1 MLPTHTILYPTD
13 LSETS
18 PRVFEFA
25 CALARDHGAR
35 LIVLHVQLPP
45 VGTAE
50 VIERRDP
57 QAYYDG
63 VWQELRQLQASASN
77 ILVEHQLAVGRP
89 AGEILRVAR
98 ESQAGLIVMG
108 THGRSGVSRLVMGSV
123 AEAVVR
129 EASCPVL
136 TAKFP
141 AADASAD
148 PAAGARHAGLVQTI
162 LHPTDFSSEAQA
174 AFELACALARD
185 YGGRL
190 VVVHVKPIAPLLGSE
205 FGAVFPP
212 EPADVYDSLWQ
223 QLSRVRPT
231 NAATPVE
238 HHLREGDAAG
248 QILILAGDCKCDLIV
263 MGTHGRT
270 GVGRLLLGSVAEAV
284 VRRAPCPVLTVK
296 GSMVNNAGAPAR
308 SAEVARV

>member
-1 MLPTHTILYPTD
+1 MLPTHTILYPAD

-18 PRVFEFA
+18 PRVFELA

-63 VWQELRQLQASASN
+63 VWQELRRLQAPAAN

-108 THGRSGVSRLVMGSV
+108 THGRSGLGRLVMGSV

-141 AADASAD
+141 AADASA
-148 PAAGARHAGLVQTI
+148 GARHAGLVQTI
-162 LHPTDFSSEAQA
+162 LHPTDFSSEAQG

-185 YGGRL
+185 YGARL
-190 VVVHVKPIAPLLGSE
+190 VVVHVKPIPPLLGSE

-223 QLSRVRPT
+223 QLSHARPRNT
-231 NAATPVE
+231 ATPVA
-238 HHLREGDAAG
+238 HHLCEGDAAA
-248 QILILAGDCKCDLIV
+248 QILQLASDCKCDLIV

-296 GSMVNNAGAPAR
+296 ASMANSAGAPAER